1 MLIEGALNQ
10 STFTFFIKSLVKIL
24 EKKDLKFYENT
35 YFLLDNLQVKKLWKI
50 VLNIVQ
56 SLSLKFIIFT
66 SPYSP
71 QYNPIELWFN
81 CIK

>member
-1 MLIEGALNQ
+1 MLIESALNQ

-35 YFLLDNLQVKKLWKI
+35 YFLLDNLQVHYGKLFKI
-50 VLNIVQ
+50 LCR
-56 SLSLKFIIFT
+56 SLGLKLIFT